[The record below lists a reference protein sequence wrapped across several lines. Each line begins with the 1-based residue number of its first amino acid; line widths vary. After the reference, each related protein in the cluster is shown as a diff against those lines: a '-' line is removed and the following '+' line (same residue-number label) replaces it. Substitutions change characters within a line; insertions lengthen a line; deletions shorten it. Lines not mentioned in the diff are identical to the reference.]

1 MAPDRIP
8 PFAVEQWMND
18 HETTCKYNLAET
30 CCASV
35 SIDQLLALSENKEAK
50 VTDILNT
57 SRIQD
62 YGEITGTT
70 DLRTQLSRLYSSKVG
85 TPLTPKN
92 VLITPGAIAANHMVL
107 YSLIGPGDHV
117 VCHYPTY
124 QQLYTIP
131 RSLGAEVSLW
141 KSKPEANWLPDFE
154 ELKAMVKDDTKLI
167 ILNNPQNPTGA
178 ILPKPLLHKIIDF
191 AEAKNITILSD
202 EVYRPLFHSISPLS
216 SDFPPSTLS
225 LGYKNVIVTGSLS
238 KAYSLAGIR
247 IGWVASRSAELIEK
261 ITITRDYTT
270 ISVSQL
276 DQAVAAFALAPD
288 TIHALLGRNIQMAKA
303 NAEILDRWIIKHD
316 EYCSWVK
323 PLAGTTAFVKFQ
335 RDGKPIDTVA
345 FCQTLQD
352 KMGVLIMPGDFAFGE
367 EFKGYVRIG
376 YVCHTEVLKEGL
388 EEMRKFMR
396 KEYDDLPVLES

>member
-50 VTDILNT
+50 ITDILDT

-85 TPLTPKN
+85 TPLTAKN

-154 ELKAMVKDDTKLI
+154 ELKAMVTDNTKLI

-178 ILPKPLLHKIIDF
+178 VLPKPLLHKIIDF
-191 AEAKNITILSD
+191 AEAKNLTILSD

-276 DQAVAAFALAPD
+276 DQSVAAFALAPD

-303 NAEILDRWIIKHD
+303 NVDILDRWIIKHD
-316 EYCSWVK
+316 EYCSWIK

-345 FCQTLQD
+345 FCQSLQD